1 MSLVLRP
8 DRLAVAAPVILLLG
22 MVAMH
27 GWLVHEHHLSP
38 WLGAG
43 FGMFSSY
50 DGPSNRTLQVY
61 AHGGG
66 LEWPVEIPDG
76 PQTLAYRVAAMPS
89 PGRLEAFALELIND
103 PDLGLQEIEGLRI
116 EVWRRTL
123 TGRPTTAAVE
133 LLQIHRHDLE

>member
-1 MSLVLRP
+1 MNDSDLP
-8 DRLAVAAPVILLLG
+8 LLWTRR
-22 MVAMH
+22 AM
-27 GWLVHEHHLSP
+27 LSR
-38 WLGAG
+38 LGAG

-61 AHGGG
+61 GHGGG
-66 LEWPVEIPDG
+66 LEWPVEIPGG

-89 PGRLEAFALELIND
+89 PGPLEAFALELIND

-123 TGRPTTAAVE
+123 SGRPITVAVE